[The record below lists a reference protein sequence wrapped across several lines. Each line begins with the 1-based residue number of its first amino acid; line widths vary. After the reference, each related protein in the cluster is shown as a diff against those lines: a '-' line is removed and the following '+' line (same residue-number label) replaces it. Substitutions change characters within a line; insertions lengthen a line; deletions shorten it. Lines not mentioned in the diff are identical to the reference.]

1 MNFAGGVGAI
11 RASPLTTMDLS
22 RITPLL
28 EYLSP
33 AQLVAGSAVV
43 LIFAFAMR
51 RLVFS
56 SLAAVPGPWY
66 ASISGFYLAV
76 QKLRLRQGRAIDSMF
91 ATHGPV
97 VRIANDTIAL
107 RDISDAKLV
116 YGFPKNEGMYSA
128 YTIMGNHQG
137 FSTPDLKEHNRRRKA
152 LLPHWLPA
160 NLALHRQRFFG
171 CIAALVEHLKSANGK
186 EPVDCLV
193 VMKHV
198 MVDVTAL
205 SVIDVNVNAMEG
217 LRHGHVHRLSDAAS
231 DYPKAMTLRNVLPGV
246 VWRTLAMCSPRWYRF
261 WNAEKII
268 WDVPAEKF
276 RELRALEANTAHS
289 DDAALET
296 AIKSESHPCLMQRLI
311 DFSPTPLPDET
322 IITECAANFVAG
334 VETSATTTSFGLW
347 ELSRRPDVLS
357 RLREELQLHVVD
369 MSSLDVDSLPYLDA
383 FVKEVLRLY
392 AVVPSLLLRTVP
404 SDVDKLSIRGYAIPA
419 GTAIGAQ
426 AWSIHRNAAVFPDPD
441 YFEPERWLKDD
452 PAQKV

>member
-1 MNFAGGVGAI
+1 
-11 RASPLTTMDLS
+11 MDLS

-137 FSTPDLKEHNRRRKA
+137 
-152 LLPHWLPA
+152 
-160 NLALHRQRFFG
+160 QRFFG

-383 FVKEVLRLY
+383 FVKEGRRVLQFG
-392 AVVPSLLLRTVP
+392 TVFT
-404 SDVDKLSIRGYAIPA
+404 Y
-419 GTAIGAQ
+419 
-426 AWSIHRNAAVFPDPD
+426 
-441 YFEPERWLKDD
+441 
-452 PAQKV
+452 